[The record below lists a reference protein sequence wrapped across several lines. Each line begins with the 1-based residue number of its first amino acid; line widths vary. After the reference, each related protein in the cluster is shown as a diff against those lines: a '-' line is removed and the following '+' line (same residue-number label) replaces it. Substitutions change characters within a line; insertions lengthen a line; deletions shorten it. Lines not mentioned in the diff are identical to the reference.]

1 MMADYVAAYGLRIHL
16 TDILD
21 KKANKCIMDLPTIPE
36 YLANVRPFVCWAH
49 ILGRCTFAE
58 CQFKRGHAP
67 RSAITDSFADE
78 FVTKLTPGV
87 EAVIRERDLEG
98 SPGKHQKT
106 GGQQA

>member
-1 MMADYVAAYGLRIHL
+1 MMADYVAVYGLRIRL
-16 TDILD
+16 TDILNR
-21 KKANKCIMDLPTIPE
+21 KANKCIMDPPTIPE
-36 YLANVRPFVCWAH
+36 YIANVRPFV
-49 ILGRCTFAE
+49 AE
-58 CQFKRGHAP
+58 CQFKRGHAL